1 MKIARAEGAR
11 KNVRF
16 VDLCLYE
23 DTHFTLSF
31 AGLPVYFPPSKHSC
45 KVGIHHF
52 LGRQPRSRRDLLV
65 NQPILR
71 LWEVEYCNDT
81 SSKYSNLLRNVSEPK
96 IAPNA
101 RTNAFCA
108 LPMKEDFII
117 RERWRRERRKIGA
130 FTVFIRKN
138 VQTIPNPTQIRK
150 NMQSRSSFVLKWS
163 PKFSTTQTLT
173 SHFVAHSFISCISP
187 ALEGQRR
194 KIWFCYDECW
204 LDFIFPRKTLKT
216 SRKLE
221 LSYTHELPSV
231 CFWRIS
237 SSAYQ
242 LAFRERRTRER
253 RKVDFLVCKYNCQR
267 TTALPKSGKNVWF
280 HPKFVPRRG
289 QKLRTDH
296 TQRLIFS
303 CPFFITSA

>member
-1 MKIARAEGAR
+1 MEIARAEGAR

-81 SSKYSNLLRNVSEPK
+81 SSKYSNLLRNVSEHK

-130 FTVFIRKN
+130 FTVFIRKKR
-138 VQTIPNPTQIRK
+138 PNNPQ
-150 NMQSRSSFVLKWS
+150 
-163 PKFSTTQTLT
+163 
-173 SHFVAHSFISCISP
+173 
-187 ALEGQRR
+187 
-194 KIWFCYDECW
+194 
-204 LDFIFPRKTLKT
+204 
-216 SRKLE
+216 
-221 LSYTHELPSV
+221 SYTNQEKYA
-231 CFWRIS
+231 IS
-237 SSAYQ
+237 LQ
-242 LAFRERRTRER
+242 LCA
-253 RKVDFLVCKYNCQR
+253 KM
-267 TTALPKSGKNVWF
+267 KSK
-280 HPKFVPRRG
+280 
-289 QKLRTDH
+289 
-296 TQRLIFS
+296 I
-303 CPFFITSA
+303 